1 MATPTEL
8 ADRDLLYYLKK
19 KGLFDEETSHMFT
32 RQIVAAVEYLHANGV
47 VHRDLKPENVM
58 VDCDGVLKV
67 IDFGLS
73 NKIEGE
79 AMLETQCGSMCYS
92 APEML
97 CNKPY
102 GREVDVWSI
111 GVCLYVCVRVRARVC
126 VRTCARVCVSA
137 CTSISASACVSQ
149 CQCQCSCVCMSMCVH
164 VYVHGYVRTHV
175 YLRLYLRVPSPF

>member
-1 MATPTEL
+1 MPLLICSRSHFFFAILPLATPTEL

-111 GVCLYVCVRVRARVC
+111 GVCLYVCVRVSAC
-126 VRTCARVCVSA
+126 VCARVYVSVRVQVSVPVHVSVSASVSVRVCASVSA
-137 CTSISASACVSQ
+137 CACACV
-149 CQCQCSCVCMSMCVH
+149 
-164 VYVHGYVRTHV
+164 
-175 YLRLYLRVPSPF
+175 